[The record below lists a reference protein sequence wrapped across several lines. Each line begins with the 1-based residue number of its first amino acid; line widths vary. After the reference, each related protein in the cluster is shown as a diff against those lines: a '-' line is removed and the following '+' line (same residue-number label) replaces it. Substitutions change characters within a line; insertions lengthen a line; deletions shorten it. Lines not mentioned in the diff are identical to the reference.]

1 MDCEIILPNLPNRNE
16 PLPSWCPQ
24 AAISIPPDSGVLFEN
39 GLAIT
44 RDALAWALTAV
55 YGVYLIS
62 GGIAWWRGGERDDDC
77 GTGTEMRELR

>member
-24 AAISIPPDSGVLFEN
+24 AAISIPPDSGVLFDN
-39 GLAIT
+39 GLAVT
-44 RDALAWALTAV
+44 RDALAWAVTAV

-62 GGIAWWRGGERDDDC
+62 GGIAWCRGGERDDDC